1 MKTPN
6 FQSIQIFDTFVRAVS
21 RVTAE
26 CESAR
31 DAVRFFSRRAR
42 PTHGSTHSRLVSRV
56 RLTRSHHGHSQTG
69 PPSSPIARPVDVA
82 ITPKKENQIRLE
94 SGLSY
99 LLMGVA
105 DR

>member
-1 MKTPN
+1 MP
-6 FQSIQIFDTFVRAVS
+6 VRHAAGGMRPCPCRCS
-21 RVTAE
+21 T
-26 CESAR
+26 
-31 DAVRFFSRRAR
+31 AVRMRRRVFLALREAHAR
-42 PTHGSTHSRLVSRV
+42 EHSLTSRV
-56 RLTRSHHGHSQTG
+56 RLTLSHHGHSQTG

>member
-1 MKTPN
+1 MKTPI
-6 FQSIQIFDTFVRAVS
+6 FQSIQIFYVCLCAPLV
-21 RVTAE
+21 VTAE

-31 DAVRFFSRRAR
+31 DAVRFFAPREAHAR
-42 PTHGSTHSRLVSRV
+42 EHSLTSRV
-56 RLTRSHHGHSQTG
+56 RLTLSHHGHSQTG